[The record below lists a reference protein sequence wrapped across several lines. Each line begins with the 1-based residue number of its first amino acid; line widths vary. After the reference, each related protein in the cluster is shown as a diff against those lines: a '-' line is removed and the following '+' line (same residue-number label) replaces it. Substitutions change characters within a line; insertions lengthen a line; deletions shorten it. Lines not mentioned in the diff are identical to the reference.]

1 MRISVGWE
9 SLVCFLEALK
19 SDKKCKK
26 ILQIKKFKIFNRVLL
41 FFKIYFSK
49 N

>member
-9 SLVCFLEALK
+9 SLVCFLGALK

-26 ILQIKKFKIFNRVLL
+26 NSSNKKI
-41 FFKIYFSK
+41 
-49 N
+49 